1 MIVDDRPATYG
12 EVFADRAF
20 RVLFV
25 ARMFTSASTSLQIF
39 ALSVLVYA
47 TTGSPFLSAL
57 AFGAGFL
64 PQVVGG
70 LLLGSLTD
78 RWPPRPLIVT
88 GYALSAAVFASLGAL
103 PLPVPVSLAMVALLA
118 CGTPV
123 FTGAATQVIAE
134 RLTGDAYV
142 LGRSLSSMSSSIA
155 QLLGLAGG
163 GVAVA
168 ALGPRSALL
177 LAAGCEALSAVIVRF
192 GLPSLAAP
200 VSTKGRLVQDSW
212 EGSVALWSD
221 RTVRRLLLAQWLPP
235 AFVTGAESLLV
246 SYATGQGF
254 PPTAAAALMSGLPM
268 GMLLGYF
275 VLGRFVTPSRRER
288 LFSAIIFLLGAPL
301 IGFLAAP
308 GWPLAVALSVMSGCG
323 FAYSLGLQRAFLAA
337 APDGRRGQMFAL
349 HMTGLMALQGLGPLA
364 LGALAQFTSPALA
377 IAAAG
382 TATVAL
388 AFTL

>member
-1 MIVDDRPATYG
+1 MIVEDRPATYG

-47 TTGSPFLSAL
+47 STGSPFLSAL

-78 RWPPRPLIVT
+78 RWPPRPLIVS
-88 GYALSAAVFASLGAL
+88 GYLLSAMVFAGVGGLD
-103 PLPVPVSLAMVALLA
+103 LPVPVSLLLVALLA

-134 RLTGDAYV
+134 CLTGDAYV

-168 ALGPRSALL
+168 AMGPRSALL
-177 LAAGCEALSAVIVRF
+177 LAAGCEVLSAGIVRF
-192 GLPSLAAP
+192 GLPSIDVP
-200 VSTKGRLVQDSW
+200 VSTKGRLVRDSW
-212 EGSVALWSD
+212 KGSVALWSD

-254 PPTAAAALMSGLPM
+254 SPTAAAALMSGMPA

-275 VLGRFVTPSRRER
+275 VIGRFVTPSRRER
-288 LFSAIIFLLGAPL
+288 LVSAVIFLLGAPL
-301 IGFLAAP
+301 IGFLAEPA
-308 GWPLAVALSVMSGCG
+308 WPVAVLLAALSGCG

-337 APDGRRGQMFAL
+337 APQGRRGQLFAL
-349 HMTGLMALQGLGPLA
+349 QMTGLMTLQGLGPLV
-364 LGALAQFTSPALA
+364 LGALAQFSSPALA

-388 AFTL
+388 AFAF